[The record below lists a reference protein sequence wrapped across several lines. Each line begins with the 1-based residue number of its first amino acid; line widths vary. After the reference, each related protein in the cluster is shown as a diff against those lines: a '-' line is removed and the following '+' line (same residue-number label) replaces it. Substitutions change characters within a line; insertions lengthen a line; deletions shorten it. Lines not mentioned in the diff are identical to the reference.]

1 MTLSITA
8 DMVLNFCL
16 TAQFQSFSKILYC
29 RRLLNKML
37 LNPLTPNSDQYQF
50 SPDNIHIL
58 SREMFIRID

>member
-1 MTLSITA
+1 MTLLITA

-16 TAQFQSFSKILYC
+16 TAQLQSFSKILYC

-50 SPDNIHIL
+50 SPNKIHIL
-58 SREMFIRID
+58 SREIVYKN